1 MTAFTTDVREL
12 SSDEIGE
19 VSGASAW
26 GQVQGWGM
34 VIGGATVAFAA
45 AVTAVPSA
53 GVTGF
58 VAAGGIATMIA
69 GMHKIEEE
77 K

>member
-1 MTAFTTDVREL
+1 
-12 SSDEIGE
+12 
-19 VSGASAW
+19 
-26 GQVQGWGM
+26 M
-34 VIGGATVAFAA
+34 VVAGATVAFAA
-45 AVTAVPSA
+45 AVTAAPSA

>member
-1 MTAFTTDVREL
+1 MTAFAMDVREL
-12 SSDEIGE
+12 SFDEIAQ
-19 VSGASAW
+19 VSGADAW

-34 VIGGATVAFAA
+34 VIGGAAVAFTAAVAA
-45 AVTAVPSA
+45 APSA

-58 VAAGGIATMIA
+58 IAAGGIATMIA
-69 GMHKIEEE
+69 GMHKVEEE